1 MGMFTDIS
9 DWRSEHE
16 EFCQAADGIAVA
28 AVAGLS
34 IYSLTTAKRADNKAT
49 QALTEVRGVEASLA
63 RNNAG
68 YTGYGAAE
76 NQAFLA
82 QFQKR

>member
-1 MGMFTDIS
+1 MSIFSDIS

-16 EFCQAADGIAVA
+16 EFCMAADGIAVA
-28 AVAGLS
+28 AVAGVAC
-34 IYSLTTAKRADNKAT
+34 YSLSTAKKADNKAT

-68 YTGYGAAE
+68 YTGYGSAE

>member
-1 MGMFTDIS
+1 MSWFSDIS
-9 DWRSEHE
+9 DWRADHE
-16 EFCQAADGIAVA
+16 ETCDILDAA
-28 AVAGLS
+28 AVAGAIALS
-34 IYSLTTAKRADNKAT
+34 AYSLSTAKKADGKAT

-63 RNNAG
+63 RNNSG